1 MFKKHL
7 TLTVALACLAGAT
20 ACKKA
25 IETATGLSYEVRRTG
40 TSDTLPA
47 VGDIIEANFELYVK
61 SKGKDT
67 LLISSATM
75 PNGNKMMVRSADSAT
90 FKGSFE
96 EYLLKLHKGD
106 SVTLMFSAD
115 SLFLK
120 QFRMPQLPPYVDA
133 GSKARL
139 ELGVAK
145 IVTKAEI
152 DKMMAKQQE
161 EQMEQMRKLQEDTEK
176 QKPIDD
182 QKIKDFLA
190 KNKITN
196 FKKTDTGLY
205 YVVKS
210 AGKGAEVGNGD
221 MVSVHYKGS
230 LLENGEQFDASKPD
244 NPLKYPAKL
253 GQMIPGFD
261 EGVANLK
268 EGGKADLYLPS
279 HLAYGGMGQGPIP
292 AFSVLKFEVELI
304 KVEKTQQEP
313 VKQEPIKQEP
323 ISKDKGKQ

>member
-1 MFKKHL
+1 MLKKHL
-7 TLTVALACLAGAT
+7 VLTLALACLAGTT

-25 IETATGLSYEVRRTG
+25 TETATGLSYEVRRTG
-40 TSDTLPA
+40 KSDTLPQA
-47 VGDIIEANFELYVK
+47 GDVVDTNFELYVK

-75 PNGNKMMVRSADSAT
+75 PGGNRMMVRDTAA

-96 EYLLKLHKGD
+96 EYLKMMHVGD
-106 SVTLMFSAD
+106 SVTLLFSAD

-139 ELGVAK
+139 EIGVSK
-145 IVTKAEI
+145 ITTKAEI
-152 DKMMAKQQE
+152 EKQMAEQQKAQE
-161 EQMEQMRKLQEDTEK
+161 EQMRKLQEDTEK
-176 QKPIDD
+176 QKPLDD

-190 KNKITN
+190 KNKIN
-196 FKKTDTGLY
+196 NAKRTDTGLY

-210 AGKGAEVGNGD
+210 AGNGAAVGQGD
-221 MVSVHYKGS
+221 MVSVHYKGT
-230 LLENGEQFDASKPD
+230 LMENGTQFDASKPD
-244 NPLKYPAKL
+244 QPLQYSAKL

-261 EGVANLK
+261 EGVAFLK

-292 AFSVLKFEVELI
+292 PFSVLKFEVELV
-304 KVEKTQQEP
+304 KVEK
-313 VKQEPIKQEP
+313 
-323 ISKDKGKQ
+323 GK